1 MKDILAQLS
10 SILPPSEVYTEE
22 TINHFHSSFR
32 YKNVLK
38 ATKNKTTANF
48 IVFPHSQ
55 EQLSQILQ
63 LAQANSWSVLP
74 CGNATK
80 AHWSGLIND
89 INIIVSTLH
98 LNRVIEQ
105 AVGDLTVTVEAGI
118 KFQDLQELLAK
129 NQQFIALDPVYRDHA
144 TMGGIVATADTGSY
158 RQRYGGVRDMLLGI
172 SFVRADGNIAKA
184 GGRVVKNVAGYD
196 LMKLY
201 TGSYGTLGILSQL
214 TFRVYPLADSSQ
226 TVILQGESAAIA
238 QIKNQILT
246 AAFTPTA
253 LDVISAPLS
262 AHLGLGDHISLILR
276 FQSLPESVQ
285 VQSNSVLKMGENLG
299 LKGAIYTQANE
310 QELWQKLKYEN
321 WANLADDPITCKIGL
336 SPNDSLQLL
345 DKFPQLMTLI
355 HLGKGLGII
364 SIKQP
369 EHINIIREYCQAK
382 NGFLSILEAPRNIK
396 EKIDILGY
404 NGNSLK
410 LMEKIKH
417 QFDPHNILS
426 PNRLF

>member
-1 MKDILAQLS
+1 MKDVFDQLC
-10 SILPPSEVYTEE
+10 SILPSSGVYTGE
-22 TINHFHSSFR
+22 TIHNLNFDFK
-32 YKNVLK
+32 YKNILK
-38 ATKNKTTANF
+38 AVKNQTTANF
-48 IVFPHSQ
+48 IVFPHNQ

-63 LAQANSWSVLP
+63 LAQANSWNVLP

-80 AHWSGLIND
+80 VHWSGLIN
-89 INIIVSTLH
+89 NVSIIVSTLH

-118 KFQDLQELLAK
+118 KFKALQELLAK
-129 NQQFIALDPVYRDHA
+129 NQQFIALDPAYIDHA
-144 TMGGIVATADTGSY
+144 TMGGIVATADTGSF

-226 TVILQGESAAIA
+226 TVVLQGESAAIA
-238 QIKNQILT
+238 QIRNQILT

-253 LDVISAPLS
+253 FDVISAPLS
-262 AHLGLGDHISLILR
+262 AHLGLGHHISLIVR

-285 VQSNSVLKMGENLG
+285 VQSNSVLKIGENLG
-299 LKGAIYTQANE
+299 LKGTIYTQANE
-310 QELWQKLKYEN
+310 QELWQKLQYEN
-321 WANLADDPITCKIGL
+321 WAIATDDPITCKIGL
-336 SPNDSLQLL
+336 SPNESLQLL
-345 DKFPQLMTLI
+345 DKFPEIMTLI
-355 HLGKGLGII
+355 HVGKGLGII

-369 EHINIIREYCQAK
+369 EYINTIREYCQEK
-382 NGFLSILEAPRNIK
+382 NGFLSILEATRNIK

-410 LMEKIKH
+410 LMKKIKH